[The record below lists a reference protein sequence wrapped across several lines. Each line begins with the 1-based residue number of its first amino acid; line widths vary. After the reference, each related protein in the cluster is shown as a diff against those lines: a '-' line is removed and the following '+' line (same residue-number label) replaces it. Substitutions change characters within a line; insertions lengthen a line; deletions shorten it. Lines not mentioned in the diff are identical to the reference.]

1 WKLRV
6 GDYRTHADALVMAKK
21 LREDFPELSSEILI
35 VKDDEVRDISLEADA
50 SATATTNKKEE
61 KKSKK

>member
-1 WKLRV
+1 
-6 GDYRTHADALVMAKK
+6 MAKK